1 MSTPAPPALAS
12 RLYACRVLHE
22 RFAPKR
28 HRFAYRL
35 FYLAFD
41 LDELPVL
48 HRRLRFFSV
57 NRPNLFSLRERD
69 YLPSPAP
76 VHQPTGPAEPQ
87 PAPASLKARVLA
99 YCASQ
104 GASLGSEAKVT
115 LVTLPRVFG
124 HAFNPVSFY
133 VCCDSAGDLRCAIAA
148 VTNTFHETKLY
159 FLPRLPSASGPA
171 VCGGRVPKHFYVSP
185 FSGLEVAFDFRVHA
199 PGRKLAVV
207 IDDYEAGRRTLHTT
221 LGGDAEPLTSAR
233 LLGRLVRSPAVLFR
247 VLTLIHWQAL
257 RLWLKRVPHFRKAD
271 RADLQRDVRHPHSSL
286 TRHSPA

>member
-1 MSTPAPPALAS
+1 MSSPAQPALAS

-35 FYLAFD
+35 FYLALD
-41 LDELPVL
+41 LDELPAL
-48 HRRLRFFSV
+48 HRRLWCFSV
-57 NRPNLFSLRERD
+57 NRPNLFSFWERD

-76 VHQPTGPAEPQ
+76 IHQPTGPAENS
-87 PAPASLKARVLA
+87 PAPSSLKERVLA

-104 GASLGSEAKVT
+104 GTDLGPGARIA

-133 VCCDSAGDLRCAIAA
+133 LCCDSAGALRCAIAA

-159 FLPRLPSASGPA
+159 FLPRLPAASGPA
-171 VCGGRVPKHFYVSP
+171 ACGARMPKHFYVSP
-185 FSGLEVAFDFRVHA
+185 FSDLEVAFDFRVHA

-207 IDDYEAGRRTLHTT
+207 IDDYEAGRLTLHST
-221 LGGDAEPLTSAR
+221 LGGDAEPLTGAR
-233 LLGRLVRSPAVLFR
+233 LLGRLLRSPAVLFR

-257 RLWLKRVPHFRKAD
+257 RLWLKRIPHFRKAD